1 MSEPRIPLELSE
13 AAMATFLALADF
25 LIPASPPMPVFSAV
39 GRREAVEQNLLF
51 RPDIREAFFR
61 GLAKASGK
69 PPEPALEE
77 LSTGDGEAFSA
88 IGLIAVATYYMTPSI
103 RALIG
108 YPGQESVTY
117 DADAIPPYLL
127 NGMLEPVMARGKRYR
142 STPR

>member
-1 MSEPRIPLELSE
+1 MSEARGPLELNEE
-13 AAMATFLALADF
+13 AMSTFLALADF
-25 LIPASPPMPVFSAV
+25 LIPASPPMPVFSEV

-61 GLAKASGK
+61 GLAQASGK
-69 PPEPALEE
+69 PAEAALEA

-88 IGLIAVATYYMTPSI
+88 IGLIVVATYYMTPSI
-103 RALIG
+103 RELIG
-108 YPGQESVTY
+108 YPGQESVSY
-117 DADAIPPYLL
+117 DPNAIPPYLL